1 MGIIFN
7 EATKTFYLEG
17 KGYTYAFYIN
27 HLGYT
32 EHLYFGKRISRDDLT
47 AFRSFGSISCPAMP
61 PCHSLAE
68 AFETNKKDSYH
79 HYPTELS
86 FFGTGDYREPAVSIV
101 NPDGSI
107 LAELLYNEYE
117 ITQEKALET
126 VKKFGALLGS
136 EGVLAD
142 E

>member
-1 MGIIFN
+1 MKIKEGFVVRKIANQYMAVPVGARAKELHGMIGLN
-7 EATKTFYLEG
+7 ETA
-17 KGYTYAFYIN
+17 AF
-27 HLGYT
+27 LWELLKEDRT
-32 EHLYFGKRISRDDLT
+32 E
-47 AFRSFGSISCPAMP
+47 
-61 PCHSLAE
+61 E
-68 AFETNKKDSYH
+68 E
-79 HYPTELS
+79 
-86 FFGTGDYREPAVSIV
+86 
-101 NPDGSI
+101 